1 MEFTI
6 CRQTSCTL
14 GQGLPGEM
22 RPDVLEE
29 KSGIVW
35 NSRIVGKVFYNFE
48 ILHLDS
54 QYIHNFRH
62 ITSPEEAFKAI
73 CTHISDACDKNGIIK
88 PIISV
93 FPARQPNG
101 QDPFRVWNS
110 QLISYAGYA
119 SPNDPNII
127 IGDAGNLQFT
137 QFCEFLGWKGKG
149 GRFDVLPIVLSG
161 PDGLPVF
168 FEYPEDLILDV
179 KIRYN
184 CLLLWTYI
192 LIFFFFFEFFFLPN

>member
-1 MEFTI
+1 M
-6 CRQTSCTL
+6 
-14 GQGLPGEM
+14 
-22 RPDVLEE
+22 
-29 KSGIVW
+29 
-35 NSRIVGKVFYNFE
+35 
-48 ILHLDS
+48 
-54 QYIHNFRH
+54 
-62 ITSPEEAFKAI
+62 
-73 CTHISDACDKNGIIK
+73 
-88 PIISV
+88 

-192 LIFFFFFEFFFLPN
+192 LIFFFEFFFYQISHPTIPQFADLGLKWYAIPAVSGMLLEVGGVQFPACPFNGWYAVSEIATADFLNIHRYNLLNVSIIFFFQII